1 MKPEHLNRMRKYMWE
16 ILVPASNNKDLKFSY
31 EHHKEWDEYV
41 KAVAGG
47 LTINKTAKGE
57 WISPDGTL
65 FKDRMIP
72 VRIMCTE
79 AEIEKIISFTI
90 GWYKQEAVLAY
101 EVSNHVKLRYADE
114 SRDEDS

>member
-1 MKPEHLNRMRKYMWE
+1 MRKYMWE

-41 KAVAGG
+41 KSVAGG

-79 AEIEKIISFTI
+79 FEIEKIIQFTI
-90 GWYKQEAVLAY
+90 KWYKQEAVLAY
-101 EVSNHVKLRYADE
+101 EVSNHVKLRYADDTRNE
-114 SRDEDS
+114 GD